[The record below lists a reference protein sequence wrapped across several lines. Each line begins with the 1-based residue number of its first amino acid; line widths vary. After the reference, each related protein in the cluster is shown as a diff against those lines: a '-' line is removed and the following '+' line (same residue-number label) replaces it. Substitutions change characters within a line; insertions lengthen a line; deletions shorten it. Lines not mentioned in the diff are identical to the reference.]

1 MQIYSMNWLTL
12 RVCLSTLKCV
22 LCANKVSGML
32 IVSQFNA
39 SSVGF
44 GTVLTVFVL
53 ESVITLGQS
62 RVLLSGTIF
71 VTVAMINF

>member
-1 MQIYSMNWLTL
+1 
-12 RVCLSTLKCV
+12 
-22 LCANKVSGML
+22 ML

-53 ESVITLGQS
+53 ESVITLGRS